1 MKMHAHWR
9 KVRESA
15 CSPCS
20 GEMAHKSIY
29 LDLGVYIRCRK
40 VYRMAIWQCESSVGI
55 LGVGNA
61 VVSAFGC
68 MGLVIVEA
76 R

>member
-1 MKMHAHWR
+1 
-9 KVRESA
+9 
-15 CSPCS
+15 
-20 GEMAHKSIY
+20 MAHKSIY